1 MILFLFFIHSV
12 LTAMKGMKRAFIKS
26 ENLATILEENEP
38 MIKKQRTN
46 DPTDQTQSSLIKT
59 EELLTDTTKSALENS
74 NNPEG
79 SVESDIMMVDE
90 QFDLATFCRMALL
103 L

>member
-1 MILFLFFIHSV
+1 
-12 LTAMKGMKRAFIKS
+12 MKRAFIKS
-26 ENLATILEENEP
+26 ENLATIPEENEP

-46 DPTDQTQSSLIKT
+46 DPGDQTQSSVLIKT
-59 EELLTDTTKSALENS
+59 EELLTDTTKSAPENS

-79 SVESDIMMVDE
+79 SVESDVMMVDE